1 MIEVT
6 CPRCK
11 VTFSAFSPEWQA
23 QKASKEKYCPSCKSR
38 VVPEYALV
46 PFLGWFA
53 AFTSIGVAG
62 SFFLGAYAFATC
74 LVTGMLAALFFS
86 LRLRRES

>member
-1 MIEVT
+1 MIEFT

-23 QKASKEKYCPSCKSR
+23 QRASKEKYCPSCKSR
-38 VVPEYALV
+38 VLLEHASV

-53 AFTSIGVAG
+53 VFTGIGIAAA
-62 SFFLGAYAFATC
+62 FFLGAYAFATC
-74 LVTGMLAALFFS
+74 FVTGLLAALFFS
-86 LRLRRES
+86 ARLQQES